1 MTAESS
7 YQGIFEMCDIKDNR
21 QQQRFLLKTL
31 RAAAVTVM
39 VSFEHFHN
47 YTQLTLEEKSKVL
60 RWVFERVPLLL
71 DNKKISHYS
80 CRLTERHISKL
91 HIRETA
97 LLDDNG
103 KLILERKLKAEN

>member
-1 MTAESS
+1 
-7 YQGIFEMCDIKDNR
+7 MCDIKDNR
-21 QQQRFLLKTL
+21 QQQRLLLKTL

-39 VSFEHFHN
+39 VFFEHFDN

-60 RWVFERVPLLL
+60 RWVFERVPHLL
-71 DNKKISHYS
+71 DNKKIRTTVVAY
-80 CRLTERHISKL
+80 RKDTFQGYTLG
-91 HIRETA
+91 ETA